1 MSQTREKLEEMG
13 FRILDAVRTELL
25 VSMRFMAPAL
35 NSLGFKMDLATAT
48 AGTDA
53 VFIRFNPG
61 FLLQVYVERPR
72 RLNRMYLHMLL
83 HCLFRHM
90 FSAKEREDPD
100 LWDLCC
106 DIAAESVVDS
116 MSYDVIARTHNP
128 FREAWYERLR
138 DEVKI
143 LTAEKIYDWF
153 LKRDRDYSAEVD
165 LMREFKVD
173 DHSFWQRMEDEES
186 PQKKPPGTP
195 PGSPPNRDGDGSRET
210 EQTSRDLKPVSPK
223 EDEWKKNAERI
234 EADIDIMGKEKSEET
249 GSLSRILRFE
259 MRKRTD
265 YREFLQRFS
274 ILREEAGVDLDSFD
288 YGFYYYGMELYG
300 NMPLIEEN
308 EFREVRKVDSLVIAI
323 DTSASCQKVLVR
335 QFLNET
341 ADLLSGIGSFF
352 KKTEIHL
359 IECDDKVQDDILI
372 TDPAQLARYAEEF
385 EVKGGFGTDFR
396 PVFNYIED
404 LRAAGELE
412 NLRGLMYFTDGFGEY
427 PKKPTDYD
435 TAFVFWKDEELDD
448 TGVPDWAIKLFLEP
462 DEVGARVTI
471 VSEGAVPAGTRA

>member
-1 MSQTREKLEEMG
+1 MSQTREKLEQMG

-25 VSMRFMAPAL
+25 LSMRFMAPAL
-35 NSLGFKMDLATAT
+35 NSLGFKMDLATSS

-53 VFIRFNPG
+53 AYIRFNPG

-72 RLNRMYLHMLL
+72 RMNRMYVHMLM

-90 FSAKEREDPD
+90 FSARDREDPE

-116 MSYDVIARTHNP
+116 MTYDVIARTHSP
-128 FREAWYERLR
+128 FREEWYERLES
-138 DEVKI
+138 EVKI
-143 LTAEKIYDWF
+143 LTAEKIYAWF
-153 LKRDRDYSAEVD
+153 LDRERNYAVEEA
-165 LMREFKVD
+165 LRREFTVD
-173 DHSFWQRMEDEES
+173 DHSFWQRLEDEQE
-186 PQKKPPGTP
+186 PQKNPPGTP
-195 PGSPPNRDGDGSRET
+195 PGAPNNEGDQGKQET
-210 EQTSRDLKPVSPK
+210 EQSSRDLKPVNPK
-223 EDEWKKNAERI
+223 EDEWKKNAEKI
-234 EADIDIMGKEKSEET
+234 EADLDIMGKERSQEY

-259 MRKRTD
+259 SRKRTD

-274 ILREEAGVDLDSFD
+274 VLREEAGIDPDSFD
-288 YGFYYYGMELYG
+288 YGFYYYGMEMYG

-308 EFREVRKVDSLVIAI
+308 EMREIRKVDSLVIAI
-323 DTSASCQKVLVR
+323 DTSASCQKVLVQ

-359 IECDDKVQDDILI
+359 IECDDRVQNDRVI
-372 TDPAQLARYAEEF
+372 TDLSQLQQYAQGF

-404 LRAAGELE
+404 LRAAGKLE
-412 NLRGLMYFTDGFGEY
+412 NLKGLMYFTDGFGEY
-427 PKKPTDYD
+427 PKKPTNYD
-435 TAFVFWKDEELDD
+435 TAFVFFRDEELDD
-448 TGVPDWAIKLFLEP
+448 TGVPDWAIKLFLTP
-462 DEVGARVTI
+462 
-471 VSEGAVPAGTRA
+471 EGIETEDRRGGTN

>member
-1 MSQTREKLEEMG
+1 MSQTREKLEQMG

-25 VSMRFMAPAL
+25 LSMRFMAPAL
-35 NSLGFKMDLATAT
+35 NSLGFKMDLATSS

-53 VFIRFNPG
+53 AYIRFNPG

-72 RLNRMYLHMLL
+72 RMNRMYVHMLM

-90 FSAKEREDPD
+90 FSARDREDPE

-116 MSYDVIARTHNP
+116 MTYDVIARTHSP
-128 FREAWYERLR
+128 FREEWYERLES
-138 DEVKI
+138 EVKI
-143 LTAEKIYDWF
+143 LTAEKIYAWF
-153 LKRDRDYSAEVD
+153 LDRERNYAVEEA
-165 LMREFKVD
+165 LRREFTVD
-173 DHSFWQRMEDEES
+173 DHSFWQRLEDEQE
-186 PQKKPPGTP
+186 PQKNPPGTP
-195 PGSPPNRDGDGSRET
+195 PGAPNNEGDQGKQET
-210 EQTSRDLKPVSPK
+210 EQSSRDLKPVNPK
-223 EDEWKKNAERI
+223 EDEWKKNAEKI
-234 EADIDIMGKEKSEET
+234 EADLDIMGKERSQEY

-259 MRKRTD
+259 SRKRTD

-274 ILREEAGVDLDSFD
+274 VLREEAGIDPDSFD
-288 YGFYYYGMELYG
+288 YGFYYYGMEMYG

-308 EFREVRKVDSLVIAI
+308 ELREIRKVDSLVIAI
-323 DTSASCQKVLVR
+323 DTSASCQKVLVQ

-359 IECDDKVQDDILI
+359 IECDDRVQNDRVI
-372 TDPAQLARYAEEF
+372 TDLSQLQQYAQGF

-404 LRAAGELE
+404 LRAAGKLE
-412 NLRGLMYFTDGFGEY
+412 NLKGLMYFTDGFGEY
-427 PKKPTDYD
+427 PKKPTNYD
-435 TAFVFWKDEELDD
+435 TAFVFFRDEELDD
-448 TGVPDWAIKLFLEP
+448 TGVPDWAIKLFLTP
-462 DEVGARVTI
+462 
-471 VSEGAVPAGTRA
+471 EGIETEDRRGGTN

>member
-1 MSQTREKLEEMG
+1 MSETREKLEEMG

-25 VSMRFMAPAL
+25 LSMRFMAPAL
-35 NSLGFKMDLATAT
+35 NSLGFKMDLRTSSV
-48 AGTDA
+48 GTDA
-53 VFIRFNPG
+53 AYIRFNPG
-61 FLLQVYVERPR
+61 FLLQEYVERPR
-72 RLNRMYLHMLL
+72 RMNRTYVHMLL

-90 FSAKEREDPD
+90 FSSRDREDPE

-116 MSYDVIARTHNP
+116 MSYDVIARPHST
-128 FREAWYERLR
+128 FREEWYEKL
-138 DEVKI
+138 EGELKI
-143 LTAEKIYDWF
+143 LTAEKIYAWF
-153 LKRDRDYSAEVD
+153 LSRDRDYSVEEALRRAFTVD
-165 LMREFKVD
+165 
-173 DHSFWQRMEDEES
+173 ES
-186 PQKKPPGTP
+186 R
-195 PGSPPNRDGDGSRET
+195 N
-210 EQTSRDLKPVSPK
+210 LKPVQPK
-223 EDEWKKNAERI
+223 EDEWKKNAEQI
-234 EADIDIMGKEKSEET
+234 EADLEIMGKEKSEEH

-259 MRKRTD
+259 SRKRTD

-323 DTSASCQKVLVR
+323 DTSASCQKVLVQ

-359 IECDDKVQDDILI
+359 IECDDQVQNDRVI
-372 TDPAQLARYAEEF
+372 TDLRDLQQYANEF

-412 NLRGLMYFTDGFGEY
+412 NLKGLMYFTDGFGVY
-427 PKKPTDYD
+427 PHKPTDYE
-435 TAFVFWKDEELDD
+435 TAFVFWRDEELDD
-448 TGVPDWAIKLFLEP
+448 TGVPDWAMKLFLTP
-462 DEVGARVTI
+462 
-471 VSEGAVPAGTRA
+471 EGMETVEKREGTN

>member
-1 MSQTREKLEEMG
+1 MSQTREKLEQMG

-25 VSMRFMAPAL
+25 LSMRFMAPAL
-35 NSLGFKMDLATAT
+35 NSLGFKMDLATSS

-53 VFIRFNPG
+53 AYIRFNPG

-72 RLNRMYLHMLL
+72 RMNRMYVHMLM

-90 FSAKEREDPD
+90 FSARDREDPE

-116 MSYDVIARTHNP
+116 MTYDVIARTHSP
-128 FREAWYERLR
+128 FREEWYERLES
-138 DEVKI
+138 EVKI
-143 LTAEKIYDWF
+143 LTAEKIYAWF
-153 LKRDRDYSAEVD
+153 LDRERNYAVEEA
-165 LMREFKVD
+165 LRREFTVD
-173 DHSFWQRMEDEES
+173 DHSFWQRLEDEQE
-186 PQKKPPGTP
+186 PQKNPPGTP
-195 PGSPPNRDGDGSRET
+195 PGAPNNEGDQGKQET
-210 EQTSRDLKPVSPK
+210 EQSSRDLKPVNPK
-223 EDEWKKNAERI
+223 EDEWKKNAEKI
-234 EADIDIMGKEKSEET
+234 EADLDIMGKERSQEY

-259 MRKRTD
+259 SRKRTD

-274 ILREEAGVDLDSFD
+274 VLREEAGIDPDSFD
-288 YGFYYYGMELYG
+288 YGFYYYGMEMYG

-308 EFREVRKVDSLVIAI
+308 EMREIRKVDSLVIAI
-323 DTSASCQKVLVR
+323 DTSASCQKVLVQ

-359 IECDDKVQDDILI
+359 IECDDRVQNDRVI
-372 TDPAQLARYAEEF
+372 TDLSQLQQYAQGF

-404 LRAAGELE
+404 LRAAGKLE
-412 NLRGLMYFTDGFGEY
+412 NLKGLMYFTDGFGEY
-427 PKKPTDYD
+427 PKKPTNYD
-435 TAFVFWKDEELDD
+435 TAFVFFSDEELDD
-448 TGVPDWAIKLFLEP
+448 TGVPDWAIKLFLTP
-462 DEVGARVTI
+462 
-471 VSEGAVPAGTRA
+471 EGIETEDRRGGTN

>member
-13 FRILDAVRTELL
+13 VRILDAVRTELL
-25 VSMRFMAPAL
+25 LSMRFMAPAL
-35 NSLGFKMDLATAT
+35 NSLGFKMDLATAS

-53 VFIRFNPG
+53 VYIRFNPG
-61 FLLQVYVERPR
+61 FLLQTFVERPR
-72 RLNRMYLHMLL
+72 RMNRMYLHMLL

-90 FSAKEREDPD
+90 FSAKEREDPE

-116 MSYDVIARTHNP
+116 MSYDVITRPHST
-128 FREAWYERLR
+128 FREEWYERLQ
-138 DEVKI
+138 DEVRI
-143 LTAEKIYDWF
+143 LTAEKIYALF
-153 LKRDRDYSAEVD
+153 LSRERDYSVEEA
-165 LMREFKVD
+165 LRREFTVD
-173 DHSFWQRMEDEES
+173 DHSFWQRMEDEEDPAS
-186 PQKKPPGTP
+186 KP
-195 PGSPPNRDGDGSRET
+195 PGSPPGAPPNREGEDGQQET
-210 EQTSRDLKPVSPK
+210 QPSRDLKPVNPK
-223 EDEWKKNAERI
+223 EDEWKKNAEQI
-234 EADIDIMGKEKSEET
+234 EADIEIMGKEKSQES
-249 GSLSRILRFE
+249 GSLTRILRFE
-259 MRKRTD
+259 SRKRTD

-274 ILREEAGVDLDSFD
+274 ISREEAGIDLDSFD

-308 EFREVRKVDSLVIAI
+308 EFREIRKVDSLVIAI
-323 DTSASCQKVLVR
+323 DTSASCQKVLVQ

-352 KKTEIHL
+352 QKTQIHL
-359 IECDDKVQDDILI
+359 IECDDQVQNDLVI
-372 TDPAQLARYAEEF
+372 TDLSQLQRYAEGF

-412 NLRGLMYFTDGFGEY
+412 NLKGLMYFTDGFGEY

-435 TAFVFWKDEELDD
+435 TAFVFWRDEELDD
-448 TGVPDWAIKLFLEP
+448 TGVPDWAIKLFIEP
-462 DEVGARVTI
+462 DGD
-471 VSEGAVPAGTRA
+471 GAGTVLREYKTP

>member
-1 MSQTREKLEEMG
+1 MSQTREKLEQMG

-25 VSMRFMAPAL
+25 LSMRFMAPAL
-35 NSLGFKMDLATAT
+35 NSLGFKMDLATSS

-53 VFIRFNPG
+53 AYIRFNPG

-72 RLNRMYLHMLL
+72 RMNRMYVHMLM

-90 FSAKEREDPD
+90 FSARDREDPE

-116 MSYDVIARTHNP
+116 MTYDVVARTHSP
-128 FREAWYERLR
+128 FREEWYERLES
-138 DEVKI
+138 EVKI
-143 LTAEKIYDWF
+143 LTAEKIYAWF
-153 LKRDRDYSAEVD
+153 LDRERNYAVEES
-165 LMREFKVD
+165 LRREFTVD
-173 DHSFWQRMEDEES
+173 DHSFWQRLEDEQE
-186 PQKKPPGTP
+186 PQKNPPGTP
-195 PGSPPNRDGDGSRET
+195 PGAPNNDGEQGKQET
-210 EQTSRDLKPVSPK
+210 EQSSRDLKPVNPK
-223 EDEWKKNAERI
+223 EDEWKKNAEKI
-234 EADIDIMGKEKSEET
+234 EADLDIMGKERSQEY

-259 MRKRTD
+259 SRKRTD

-274 ILREEAGVDLDSFD
+274 VLREEAGIDPDSFD
-288 YGFYYYGMELYG
+288 YGFYYYGMEMYG

-308 EFREVRKVDSLVIAI
+308 EMREIRKVDSLVIAI
-323 DTSASCQKVLVR
+323 DTSASCQKVLVQ

-359 IECDDKVQDDILI
+359 IECDDRVQNDRVI
-372 TDPAQLARYAEEF
+372 TDLSQLQQYAQGF

-404 LRAAGELE
+404 LRAAGKLE
-412 NLRGLMYFTDGFGEY
+412 NLKGLMYFTDGFGEY

-435 TAFVFWKDEELDD
+435 TAFVFFRDEELDD
-448 TGVPDWAIKLFLEP
+448 TGVPDWAIKLFL
-462 DEVGARVTI
+462 T
-471 VSEGAVPAGTRA
+471 SEGIETEDRRGGTN